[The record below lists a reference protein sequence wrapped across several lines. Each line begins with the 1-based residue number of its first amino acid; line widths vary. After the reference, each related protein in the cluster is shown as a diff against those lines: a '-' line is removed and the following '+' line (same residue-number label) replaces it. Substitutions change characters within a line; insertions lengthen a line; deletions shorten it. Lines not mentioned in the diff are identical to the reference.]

1 MHFAANEGHGHRSS
15 PFSLG
20 SAAMG
25 HAWHTTPTSGSSLL
39 HSAFAAS
46 SICGHELILVNVAA
60 LVPVCRRCL
69 PRRCHGAT
77 RDERGP
83 VPCCDIAA
91 LQARVDGRQGRA
103 RQDRSTSSPLQR
115 SRAVQA
121 STSHIRWCVVGSW
134 SALCSVRLACS
145 ALVNVTDAMGRG
157 AGNDTQFFYLD
168 LYRARAAL
176 SNLGHIA
183 ASDRFLRENVSFAM
197 GLGAIGFHHVHQRPA

>member
-25 HAWHTTPTSGSSLL
+25 HAWRTTPTSGSSLL

-91 LQARVDGRQGRA
+91 LQAGVDGRQGRA

-115 SRAVQA
+115 SRAAA
-121 STSHIRWCVVGSW
+121 SV
-134 SALCSVRLACS
+134 
-145 ALVNVTDAMGRG
+145 
-157 AGNDTQFFYLD
+157 
-168 LYRARAAL
+168 
-176 SNLGHIA
+176 HIA
-183 ASDRFLRENVSFAM
+183 NPLVRRWFLVRFVFGAL
-197 GLGAIGFHHVHQRPA
+197 GLQRLGQRH